1 MKCQCGFTTDP
12 EGNCNG
18 THKVVRAVR
27 DKIVIDIEAIEIKSS
42 VSNAVGMKAQA
53 IQAAKG

>member
-12 EGNCNG
+12 DGNCNG

-27 DKIVIDIEAIEIKSS
+27 DKIVYDIENISIIREDTG
-42 VSNAVGMKAQA
+42 NTGC
-53 IQAAKG
+53 